1 MELKG
6 KIVFE
11 ELIQNDHFI
20 QSVSDMEASEE
31 FLSNLIINCP
41 EKKQEILLAVEFIRF
56 NKIQQKNISPEY
68 REKLLASTLE
78 KLDNGKVTLPPKRKT
93 LPLKVVS
100 RIAAAAIILLSIGY
114 WGYTEYNKDIYK
126 DFKLAVSNNVAEEG
140 NSKLITSDG
149 SEYVLDDEQSEVVY
163 EDNGEKIL
171 INTESGDKVIENTSK
186 KIKLNQLVVPYGKR
200 QKLLLSDGSSVILN
214 SGSKL
219 IYPAEFKGNERRVF
233 LEGEGFFKVVK
244 RDDKMPFLVET
255 DNMDIK
261 VLGTEFNVSA
271 YSNDQ
276 EVSAILVNG
285 RVEVAQKNKLLNNPE
300 FFLTPGQG
308 CFYSVNEESSL
319 VKEVDT
325 ENYVAWMKGYL
336 KFEDQTLENIVRK
349 LKRYYNREIVI
360 EDEQFAN
367 IIISGKFALSEDFN
381 SVLYNLSKLLK
392 TNITTDEND
401 VVIINKKE

>member
-1 MELKG
+1 MKLKG

-11 ELIQNDHFI
+11 ELIQNDYFI
-20 QSVSDMEASEE
+20 QNISDVQTSGE
-31 FLSNLIINCP
+31 FLSDLIHNYP
-41 EKKQEILLAVEFIRF
+41 EEKQEILLAVEFIRF

-68 REKLLASTLE
+68 RDKLLASTLI
-78 KLDNGKVTLPPKRKT
+78 KLDKSKVSSPKKHRV
-93 LPLKVVS
+93 LPLKVVY

-114 WGYTEYNKDIYK
+114 WGYTEYNKDIFE
-126 DFKLAVSNNVAEEG
+126 DFKQAVNNNVAEEG

-171 INTESGDKVIENTSK
+171 INTERGDKVIENTSK
-186 KIKLNQLVVPYGKR
+186 RIKLNQLVVPYGKR
-200 QKLLLSDGSSVILN
+200 QKLLLSDGSSVVLN

-255 DNMDIK
+255 DNIDIR

-271 YSNDQ
+271 YTNDK

-285 RVEVAQKNKLLNNPE
+285 KVEVAQKNKLLNNPE
-300 FFLTPGQG
+300 FVLLPGQG

-367 IIISGKFALSEDFN
+367 IVISGKFALSEDFG
-381 SVLYNLSKLLK
+381 SVLYNLGKLLK

-401 VVIINKKE
+401 VVIINKK

>member
-1 MELKG
+1 MKLEG

-11 ELIQNDHFI
+11 KLIQNDYFI
-20 QSVSDMEASEE
+20 QNVSDLQTSGE
-31 FLSNLIINCP
+31 FLSDLIRNYP
-41 EKKQEILLAVEFIRF
+41 EEKREILLAVEFIRY

-68 REKLLASTLE
+68 RDKLLASTLI
-78 KLDNGKVTLPPKRKT
+78 KLDNKIFTPKKHKT
-93 LPLKVVS
+93 LPLKVLYKV
-100 RIAAAAIILLSIGY
+100 AAAVIILLSIGY
-114 WGYTEYNKDIYK
+114 WSYTEYNKDIFE
-126 DFKLAVSNNVAEEG
+126 DFKLAVNNDVAEEG

-149 SEYVLDDEQSEVVY
+149 SEYVLDDEQSEVQY
-163 EDNGEKIL
+163 EDNGKKIL

-186 KIKLNQLVVPYGKR
+186 KMKLNQLVVPYGKR

-214 SGSKL
+214 SGSRL
-219 IYPAEFKGNERRVF
+219 IYPAEFKGDERRVF

-244 RDDKMPFLVET
+244 REDKMPFLVQT
-255 DNMDIK
+255 DNIDIK

-271 YSNDQ
+271 YSNDK

-285 RVEVAQKNKLLNNPE
+285 KVEVSQKNKLLSNPE
-300 FFLTPGQG
+300 FVLSPGQG

-336 KFEDQTLENIVRK
+336 KFEDQTLENVVRK

-381 SVLYNLSKLLK
+381 SVVYNLSKLLK
-392 TNITTDEND
+392 TNITTDGND
-401 VVIINKKE
+401 VVIINQK